1 MKNHWIEFFTGIV
14 TVKATGKG
22 LERFL
27 NNLLRKKVA
36 VWSVKKHGP
45 HSITFQM
52 GLKSISK
59 FREVVRGSGIKIEFQ
74 RGAGAPFLYKR
85 ILKNSGFALGVFLFF
100 GLILTLSNMV
110 WGIEIKGA
118 NPATEYQIRKQL
130 DKMDIKIGEFQFF
143 SKELDEIQAG
153 LTNNIDAITWIG
165 VELKG
170 TTYHFQ
176 VVEKNEPEKMEEE
189 KPQNLIAAKKATIVD
204 YFIEEGDQVFTIHD
218 VVKKGQLLV
227 TGIYGKDKNT
237 KTVSA
242 RGEIWGET
250 WYNSKVTI
258 PLDSTFQVFNGN
270 EKQKHYLKLFGYE
283 IPVWGF
289 GKVEYK
295 EYEKEENEK
304 NVKFLKWELPLKVTN
319 KTYREKE
326 EVTRSY
332 TEEEAIKAGKEK
344 ARKDIQQKIGE
355 DGKIK
360 KEKILRQSVKNGKV
374 ILNIDFTTIENI
386 AEVQPI
392 TQGDLE

>member
-1 MKNHWIEFFTGIV
+1 M
-14 TVKATGKG
+14 
-22 LERFL
+22 
-27 NNLLRKKVA
+27 
-36 VWSVKKHGP
+36 
-45 HSITFQM
+45 
-52 GLKSISK
+52 
-59 FREVVRGSGIKIEFQ
+59 
-74 RGAGAPFLYKR
+74 
-85 ILKNSGFALGVFLFF
+85 
-100 GLILTLSNMV
+100 
-110 WGIEIKGA
+110 
-118 NPATEYQIRKQL
+118 
-130 DKMDIKIGEFQFF
+130 
-143 SKELDEIQAG
+143 
-153 LTNNIDAITWIG
+153 
-165 VELKG
+165 
-170 TTYHFQ
+170 
-176 VVEKNEPEKMEEE
+176 
-189 KPQNLIAAKKATIVD
+189 
-204 YFIEEGDQVFTIHD
+204 
-218 VVKKGQLLV
+218 
-227 TGIYGKDKNT
+227 
-237 KTVSA
+237 
-242 RGEIWGET
+242 
-250 WYNSKVTI
+250 
-258 PLDSTFQVFNGN
+258 FNGN

>member
-27 NNLLRKKVA
+27 NNLLRKKIA

-52 GLKSISK
+52 GLKSIHK

-85 ILKNSGFALGVFLFF
+85 IRKNSGFAIGVFLFL
-100 GLILTLSNMV
+100 GLVLTLSNMV

-143 SKELDEIQAG
+143 AKELDEIQAE

-176 VVEKNEPEKMEEE
+176 VVEKNEPDKVEEE

-204 YFIEEGDQVFTIHD
+204 YFIEEGDQVFSVHD

-227 TGIYGKDKNT
+227 TGTYGKDKDT

-250 WYNSKVTI
+250 WYSSTVTI
-258 PLDSTFQVFNGN
+258 PLESTFQVFNGN
-270 EKQKHYLKLFGYE
+270 EKQKHYLKVGGFE

-304 NVKFLKWELPLKVTN
+304 NLKFLKWELPIKVTN

-332 TEEEAIKAGKEK
+332 TEKEAIKAGKEK
-344 ARKDIQQKIGE
+344 ARKDVQKEIGE